1 MTHNIKVNNDGRNSF
16 DDESHISAPFDI
28 DDASP
33 NKNQDLN
40 TSMRSNISKVSKASK
55 GKKKK
60 KKKVRNESAA
70 TGVGMPEIVD
80 VEQFDPYK
88 EM

>member
-1 MTHNIKVNNDGRNSF
+1 M
-16 DDESHISAPFDI
+16 
-28 DDASP
+28 
-33 NKNQDLN
+33 
-40 TSMRSNISKVSKASK
+40 SMRSNVSNISKVSKISIASK

-80 VEQFDPYK
+80 VEQYDPYK